1 MNRPIR
7 IVAAL
12 AAVLALACAG
22 RPKAEKGEAP
32 PSLAKRSGPAI
43 AVLDLTKGAPEE
55 ETSSFLAPAHKRAF
69 DDLLRSVDELSKHK
83 DTKGVL
89 VKFGSGNLG
98 IARSEELAQR
108 LAKVRDKVPV
118 HCQADG
124 LTNATYM
131 VAARGCTK
139 IWISPAGEVET
150 IGIAAQILYFKKLL
164 SEELKL
170 SVDFLQ
176 VGKFKGAEEPLTRD
190 GPSPE
195 ARESLES
202 VLRDLRGSWVD
213 AVKQGRG
220 EAIAEL
226 VEDGPYS
233 PNKAKEKK
241 LVDEVGYVDDA
252 LDALKKATSAE
263 REEIWFGKGSRADRQ
278 GDMGAL
284 VRVLAG
290 ESGSGGGPVALVI
303 ATGSISM
310 EGGASILGGRSGITE
325 KELGKILARLE
336 REDDVK
342 AVVLRIDSPGGSALA
357 SDLLW
362 QKLMKI
368 RKKKP
373 IVVSVGDM
381 AASGGYYLASTANVI
396 FADPTS
402 IVGSIGVVGG
412 KIGFGPAL
420 ERVGVHA
427 ETFAAS
433 NKPGAANRAAYMS
446 AVTPWDEPTRAR
458 VLETMTG
465 VYELFLARVAEGRKT
480 TPDKIAPHAEGRI
493 FSGRQGKERGLVDEL
508 GGLDDAIARARKLAQ
523 LPDDAEVSVIAGK
536 RGFLDGL
543 DDSNDAEERARS
555 AARGPGLLAAVD
567 DVAPDLAPFV
577 GSVAPL
583 VSGERALCAVPFALT
598 VR

>member
-1 MNRPIR
+1 M
-7 IVAAL
+7 VA
-12 AAVLALACAG
+12 V
-22 RPKAEKGEAP
+22 
-32 PSLAKRSGPAI
+32 I
-43 AVLDLTKGAPEE
+43 DLTKGAAEQE
-55 ETSSFLAPAHKRAF
+55 SSSLLAAPHKRSF
-69 DDLLRSVDELSKHK
+69 DDLLRALDDVAK
-83 DTKGVL
+83 DKDSKGVL
-89 VKFGSGNLG
+89 IKLGSANLG
-98 IARSEELAQR
+98 IARAEELGDKLSTLR
-108 LAKVRDKVPV
+108 AKLPI

-124 LTNATYM
+124 LTNATFM

-139 IWISPAGEVET
+139 IWLSPAGELET
-150 IGIAAQILYFKKLL
+150 IGIAAQVLYFRKLL
-164 SEELKL
+164 ADELKL
-170 SVDFLQ
+170 SIDFLQ

-190 GPSPE
+190 GPSAE

-202 VLRDLRGSWVD
+202 VLRDLRGSWVG
-213 AVKQGRG
+213 AIKQGRG
-220 EAIAEL
+220 DAVAEL

-233 PNKAKEKK
+233 PPKAKEKK

-252 LDALKKATSAE
+252 LAALKTATGAQ
-263 REEIWFGKGSRADRQ
+263 REEIFFGKGSRADKQ

-284 VRVLAG
+284 VRVL
-290 ESGSGGGPVALVI
+290 SGDGPTSGPVALVV

-325 KELGKILARLE
+325 KDLGKILTKLE
-336 REDDVK
+336 KEDSIK

-420 ERVGVHA
+420 ERIGVHA
-427 ETFAAS
+427 ETFPAS

-446 AVTPWDEPTRAR
+446 AVTPWDDATRAR
-458 VLETMTG
+458 VLETMSG

-493 FSGRQGKERGLVDEL
+493 FTGRQGKERGLVDEL
-508 GGLDDAIARARKLAQ
+508 GGLELALARARKLAS
-523 LPDDAEVSVIAGK
+523 LPDDAEVAVFGS
-536 RGFLDGL
+536 RRTFFEGL
-543 DDSNDAEERARS
+543 DDSGDAEEQARS
-555 AARGPGLLAAVD
+555 AAAARASFVSALD
-567 DVAPDLAPFV
+567 DLAPELVPFV
-577 GSVAPL
+577 SSVAPIA
-583 VSGERALCAVPFALT
+583 SGERALCAVPFALT
-598 VR
+598 IR

>member
-1 MNRPIR
+1 MKRAAWLVPA
-7 IVAAL
+7 VVAL
-12 AAVLALACAG
+12 AVGCAG
-22 RPKAEKGEAP
+22 RPKSDANESSPA
-32 PSLAKRSGPAI
+32 LAKHSGPMV
-43 AVLDLTKGAPEE
+43 AVIDLTKGAAEQE
-55 ETSSFLAPAHKRAF
+55 ASSLLAAPHKRSF
-69 DDLLRSVDELSKHK
+69 DDLLRALDEVAK
-83 DTKGVL
+83 DKDSKGVL
-89 VKFGSGNLG
+89 IKLGSANLG
-98 IARSEELAQR
+98 IARAEELGDKLSTLR
-108 LAKVRDKVPV
+108 AKLPI

-124 LTNATYM
+124 LTNATFM
-131 VAARGCTK
+131 MAARGCTK

-150 IGIAAQILYFKKLL
+150 IGIAAQVLYFRKLL
-164 SEELKL
+164 AEELKL
-170 SVDFLQ
+170 SIDFLQ

-190 GPSPE
+190 GPSAE
-195 ARESLES
+195 ARESLEA
-202 VLRDLRGSWVD
+202 VLRDLRGTWVG
-213 AVKQGRG
+213 AIKQGRG
-220 EAIAEL
+220 DAVAEL

-233 PNKAKEKK
+233 PPKAKEKK

-252 LDALKKATSAE
+252 LAALKTATGAQ
-263 REEIWFGKGSRADRQ
+263 REETFFGKGSRADKQ

-290 ESGSGGGPVALVI
+290 DGPSSGPVALVV

-325 KELGKILARLE
+325 KDLGKILTKLE
-336 REDDVK
+336 KEDSIK

-420 ERVGVHA
+420 ERIGVHA
-427 ETFAAS
+427 ETFPAS

-446 AVTPWDEPTRAR
+446 AVTPWDDATRAR

-493 FSGRQGKERGLVDEL
+493 FTGRQGKDRGLVDEL
-508 GGLDDAIARARKLAQ
+508 GGLELALARARKLAS
-523 LPDDAEVSVIAGK
+523 LPEDAEVAVFGS
-536 RGFLDGL
+536 RRTFFDGL
-543 DDSNDAEERARS
+543 DDSGDAEEQARS
-555 AARGPGLLAAVD
+555 AAAGRASVVSALD
-567 DVAPDLAPFV
+567 ELAPELVPFV
-577 GSVAPL
+577 SSVAPIA
-583 VSGERALCAVPFALT
+583 SGERALCAVPFALT
-598 VR
+598 IR